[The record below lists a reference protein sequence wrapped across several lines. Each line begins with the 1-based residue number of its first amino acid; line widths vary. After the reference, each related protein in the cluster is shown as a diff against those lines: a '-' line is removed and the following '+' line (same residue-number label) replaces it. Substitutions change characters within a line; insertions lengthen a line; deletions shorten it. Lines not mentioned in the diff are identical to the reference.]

1 MIAMSGRATNVVTVA
16 LATVVSCAACV
27 DFTEPDVLT
36 FGLPDVVV
44 DAPTLAHD
52 VQPILDRRC
61 AFGGCHSTATRQA
74 GLDLT
79 TAASYD
85 ALVGRRARL
94 NPVDTL
100 VIPGASSRSW
110 LMKMLG
116 SDDAARPGVSRMP
129 LAAQP
134 LTANQLATI
143 ARWIDRGAPRQ

>member
-1 MIAMSGRATNVVTVA
+1 MPPLSRRTAAAGVAFAAAMMGT
-16 LATVVSCAACV
+16 ACV
-27 DFTEPDVLT
+27 DFAEPEILT

-44 DAPTLAHD
+44 DAPTLTHD

-61 AFGGCHSTATRQA
+61 AFGGCHSSATRQA

-79 TAASYD
+79 PAASFD

-100 VIPGASSRSW
+100 VIPGASNRSW

-116 SDDAARPGVSRMP
+116 GDDAARPGVSRMP

-134 LTANQLATI
+134 LTANQLATV